1 MNAGCFPSCK
11 SATQNYLHCNSKLP
25 QFSQTSYL
33 GDTFSFPLSSRD
45 NAQTQ
50 WKMEVQHPTCRHRG
64 RTSVLYLVTQAGM
77 RTPILLWCHVL
88 CMPRSQP
95 LCCFSGD
102 LCLIKCW
109 FLNYPKVVREST
121 RKASPSLS
129 RCALSFSRLTFQKCQ
144 PNSHTQPL
152 PSC

>member
-1 MNAGCFPSCK
+1 MLAAFQAANQLHRITCTVTPS
-11 SATQNYLHCNSKLP
+11 YP
-25 QFSQTSYL
+25 
-33 GDTFSFPLSSRD
+33 SFPRPPTWETPSPFPCPHVTMLRHSGK
-45 NAQTQ
+45 
-50 WKMEVQHPTCRHRG
+50 WKCKHPTCRHRG